1 MTDEQGQSPDFPHDP
16 TLDPAEQAWI
26 AGLLGGLTD
35 LRPEDAPTGAGAGPS
50 TDEPMPAWV
59 WARLEAALTAEQ
71 ASGTASD
78 LGLVATAGSTAPRR
92 GRATRWAGGLVAA
105 SVAVLAIGVGVTAFR
120 GGATS
125 STVVA
130 GEVVSTSST
139 ALKAAAAPNGDAAL
153 TQPPQLTF
161 AGMVPPTL
169 RLMDSRTDYTDTGL
183 RSQVTS
189 VLQRIGMTPQTTT
202 SADIANPPTTVSLEH
217 VAPTGFVTSAQ
228 SLRDCITRLMK
239 SDATTALLVDMST
252 YDGKDAGVVVAPDY
266 SASATPDMSQW
277 DVYVVDPTCT
287 HVEKVLLQVMR

>member
-1 MTDEQGQSPDFPHDP
+1 MTDDPGQTPDFPHDP

-26 AGLLGGLTD
+26 AGLLGDLTD
-35 LRPEDAPTGAGAGPS
+35 LRPDAPPAG
-50 TDEPMPAWV
+50 EPMPAWV
-59 WARLEAALTAEQ
+59 WARLEGALAAEQ
-71 ASGTASD
+71 GAADTSD
-78 LGLVATAGSTAPRR
+78 LGLVASAGGAAPRR

-130 GEVVSTSST
+130 GEVVSTAT
-139 ALKAAAAPNGDAAL
+139 ALKAAAAPNDAAAL
-153 TQPPQLTF
+153 AQPPQLTF

-202 SADIANPPTTVSLEH
+202 AADLANPPTTVSLEH
-217 VAPTGFVTSAQ
+217 VSPTGFVTSAQ
-228 SLRDCITRLMK
+228 SLRDCITRIMK
-239 SDATTALLVDMST
+239 SEATTALLVDMST

-266 SASATPDMSQW
+266 SASSVPDMSQW